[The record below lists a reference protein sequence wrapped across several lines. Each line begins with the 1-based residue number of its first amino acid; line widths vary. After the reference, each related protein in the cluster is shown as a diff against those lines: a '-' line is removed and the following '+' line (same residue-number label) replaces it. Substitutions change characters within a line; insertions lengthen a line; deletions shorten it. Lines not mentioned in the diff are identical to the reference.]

1 LRIRWIHLRNPQ
13 LDEAVIPAAQGGRPE
28 LGFAWR
34 LSAFYAAVFL
44 VAGTKLPF
52 LPVWLAW
59 RGLTLAEISIVM
71 AAPLFARIV
80 VTPVI
85 ALAADRWG
93 DHRGALILLA
103 WAALGLLVVLT
114 QAHGLPAILA
124 LTLLVAVAWTSIMPL
139 AETVAMGGVRAQGLD
154 YGRMRLWGSLSFIAA
169 SFAGGWAIV
178 AAGTGAAVWLM
189 VAGAA
194 GTLAAA
200 YLLPASSAPGP
211 AATAKASVT
220 RADIVA
226 LVTSG
231 GFVVFLMAVGLTQAA
246 HAVFYTYGTV
256 HWRAQGISTGWA
268 GVLWAIGVTV
278 EIGLFAFSGAAVRW
292 RGPAM
297 LIALGGLAG
306 VVRWSAMAFDPPLVA
321 LIVLQALHGVTYGA
335 THIGAVHYIAASV
348 PQALAGTAQAL
359 YASVT
364 AGIAMGLATLLAGQ
378 LYASSG
384 ALAYLAMAAL
394 SLVGLL
400 AGLALLRKPR

>member
-1 LRIRWIHLRNPQ
+1 MPQ
-13 LDEAVIPAAQGGRPE
+13 AQGGGPGS
-28 LGFAWR
+28 GFAWR

-52 LPVWLAW
+52 LPVWLEW
-59 RGLTLAEISIVM
+59 RGLTLAQISIVT

-93 DHRGALILLA
+93 DHRGALVVLA
-103 WAALGLLVVLT
+103 WTALGLLAVLT
-114 QAHGLPAILA
+114 QARGFPAILL

-139 AETVAMGGVRAQGLD
+139 AETVAMSGVRAQGLD

-178 AAGTGAAVWLM
+178 AAGPGAAVWLM

-200 YLLPASSAPGP
+200 YLLPASSAPEV
-211 AATAKASVT
+211 AAKAKGPVT
-220 RADIVA
+220 WADIVA

-231 GFVVFLMAVGLTQAA
+231 WFVVFLIAVGLTQAA

-256 HWRAQGISTGWA
+256 HWRAQGISAGWA

-292 RGPAM
+292 RGAAM
-297 LIALGGLAG
+297 LIAMGGLAG
-306 VVRWSAMAFDPPLVA
+306 VVRWSAMAFDPPLAA
-321 LIVLQALHGVTYGA
+321 LMALQALHGVTYGA
-335 THIGAVHYIAASV
+335 THIGAVHYITASV
-348 PQALAGTAQAL
+348 PPALAGTAQAL

-378 LYASSG
+378 LYVSSG
-384 ALAYLAMAAL
+384 ALAYLAMAVL

-400 AGLALLRKPR
+400 AGLALLRKQN

>member
-1 LRIRWIHLRNPQ
+1 MPPV
-13 LDEAVIPAAQGGRPE
+13 AGRDARS
-28 LGFAWR
+28 GFAWR

-52 LPVWLAW
+52 LPVWLEW
-59 RGLTLAEISIVM
+59 RGLTLAEISVVT

-80 VTPVI
+80 ITPVI

-93 DHRGALILLA
+93 DHRGALVLLA
-103 WAALGLLVVLT
+103 WVAMALLVVLT
-114 QAHGLPAILA
+114 QAHGFPAILA

-178 AAGTGAAVWLM
+178 AAGPGAAVWLM
-189 VAGAA
+189 AAGAV

-200 YLLPASSAPGP
+200 YLLPASSALEI
-211 AATAKASVT
+211 AAKAKQPVT
-220 RADIVA
+220 RADIWA

-231 GFVVFLMAVGLTQAA
+231 RFVVFLIAVGLTQAA

-256 HWRAQGISTGWA
+256 HWRAQGISAGWA
-268 GVLWAIGVTV
+268 GALWAIGVTV
-278 EIGLFAFSGAAVRW
+278 EIGLFAFSGAVVRW

-306 VVRWSAMAFDPPLVA
+306 VVRWSAMAFDPPLAA

-335 THIGAVHYIAASV
+335 THIGAVHYITASV
-348 PQALAGTAQAL
+348 LPALAGTAQAL

-378 LYASSG
+378 LYAASG

-394 SLVGLL
+394 SLVGLA
-400 AGLALLRKPR
+400 AGVVLLRLGPSIPTDPARAA

>member
-1 LRIRWIHLRNPQ
+1 M
-13 LDEAVIPAAQGGRPE
+13 PATQSGRPGS
-28 LGFAWR
+28 GFAWR

-52 LPVWLAW
+52 LPVWLEW
-59 RGLTLAEISIVM
+59 RGLTLAEISVVA

-80 VTPVI
+80 VTPAI

-93 DHRGALILLA
+93 DHRAALIVLAWTALALLA
-103 WAALGLLVVLT
+103 VLT
-114 QAHGLPAILA
+114 QAHRFPAILA

-139 AETVAMGGVRAQGLD
+139 AETVAMAGVRAQGLD

-178 AAGTGAAVWLM
+178 AAGPGAAVWLM

-200 YLLPASSAPGP
+200 YLLPASDRQKL
-211 AATAKASVT
+211 AAKTTPPVT

-256 HWRAQGISTGWA
+256 HWRAQGISAGWA

-278 EIGLFAFSGAAVRW
+278 EIGLFAFSGSVVRW
-292 RGPAM
+292 RGPAL
-297 LIALGGLAG
+297 LIAAGGLAG
-306 VVRWSAMAFDPPLVA
+306 VVRWSAMAFDPPLAA
-321 LIVLQALHGVTYGA
+321 LMVLQALHGLTYGA
-335 THIGAVHYIAASV
+335 THIGAVHYISASV
-348 PQALAGTAQAL
+348 PPALAGTAQAL

-378 LYASSG
+378 LYVASG
-384 ALAYLAMAAL
+384 ALAYLAMAVL
-394 SLVGLL
+394 SLIGLA
-400 AGLALLRKPR
+400 AGLVLLRK